1 MPTLTSCISR
11 HFSKWCAVAFCAATL
26 LAQRPDTRRPSD
38 PEEDRRLP
46 NGKLQSEEILKA
58 DYDENLKDLDK
69 IRKLTEGVE
78 SDLRK
83 NDRHVL
89 SLKAFKDLDEIEK
102 ICRRVRTRMRR
113 F

>member
-1 MPTLTSCISR
+1 MPTLTSCIAN
-11 HFSKWCAVAFCAATL
+11 HFSKWCAVALCAASL
-26 LAQRPDTRRPSD
+26 LAQPPDTRRPSD
-38 PEEDRRLP
+38 PENDRRLP

-69 IRKLTEGVE
+69 IRKLIEGVE

-89 SLKAFKDLDEIEK
+89 SLKALKELEEIEK
-102 ICRRVRTRMRR
+102 VSRRVRVRMRR

>member
-1 MPTLTSCISR
+1 MPTLTSCISS
-11 HFSKWCAVAFCAATL
+11 HFSKWCAVAFCAVTL
-26 LAQRPDTRRPSD
+26 LAQPPDTRRPSD
-38 PEEDRRLP
+38 PENDRRLP

-69 IRKLTEGVE
+69 IRKLIEGVE
-78 SDLRK
+78 ADLRK

-89 SLKAFKDLDEIEK
+89 SLKALKELEEIEK
-102 ICRRVRTRMRR
+102 VSRRVRARMRR